1 MTLAV
6 KQCSIWS
13 EGGRQRQRDR
23 HREGKR
29 KTQREHHLS
38 CEAVQHLVRGRE
50 AETERQT
57 QGERK
62 THREHDLSGEAVQHL
77 VHGAH
82 VDVLVDALHA
92 HRLRLELNAVF
103 DHTLGRSSV
112 HA

>member
-13 EGGRQRQRDR
+13 EGRRQRQRDR
-23 HREGKR
+23 HREG
-29 KTQREHHLS
+29 
-38 CEAVQHLVRGRE
+38 
-50 AETERQT
+50 ERQT
-57 QGERK
+57 Q
-62 THREHDLSGEAVQHL
+62 REHDLSCEAVQHL

-92 HRLRLELNAVF
+92 HRLGLELNAVF
-103 DHTLGRSSV
+103 DNPLGRPSV